1 MDWTAFAPLAG
12 AVAVGAVLGA
22 WMGASWLSRQTMRR
36 VLDGIGLAAIA
47 LSLDDV
53 FLGDGTSS
61 LGHLCPKPS
70 HTPQPHEGPHD
81 SHRGA
86 LGGNHADAIGWNDH
100 SCPRSTQSRPSNSN
114 EEVEQAFDKNR
125 NNLFAQARVA
135 AGRTSRHLS
144 LMLYEDQSDDE
155 KAQDDEEQ
163 DVVEP
168 RGLNAQ
174 AGPRSGPA
182 RRYQIHGAVSLFVTG
197 FER

>member
-1 MDWTAFAPLAG
+1 MLR
-12 AVAVGAVLGA
+12 VLG
-22 WMGASWLSRQTMRR
+22 
-36 VLDGIGLAAIA
+36 GIGLAAIA
-47 LSLDDV
+47 LSLDNV
-53 FLGDGTSS
+53 FFGKRDLLSWAP
-61 LGHLCPKPS
+61 LPKTLS
-70 HTPQPHEGPHD
+70 HPQPHKGPHD

-86 LGGNHADAIGWNDH
+86 LGGNHADAIGGNDH
-100 SCPRSTQSRPSNSN
+100 SRPRSTQSRPSNSN

-155 KAQDDEEQ
+155 KAQDDEEH